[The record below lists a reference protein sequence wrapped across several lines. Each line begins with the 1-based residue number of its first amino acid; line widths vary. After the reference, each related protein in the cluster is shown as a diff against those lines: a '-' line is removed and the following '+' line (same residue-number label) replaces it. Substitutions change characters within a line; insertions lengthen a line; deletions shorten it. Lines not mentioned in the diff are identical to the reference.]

1 MASPPFLA
9 EFARRFRCE
18 LAPLGAET
26 APGDDH
32 DLSMMGQ
39 PIQAGGCQERIAK
52 EIEPFRRSPV
62 TGDQHAADFVAFIHD
77 VIEVGGGGIDSRL
90 QPKVVQDQ
98 ERRA

>member
-1 MASPPFLA
+1 M
-9 EFARRFRCE
+9 
-18 LAPLGAET
+18 
-26 APGDDH
+26 
-32 DLSMMGQ
+32 
-39 PIQAGGCQERIAK
+39 AK

-62 TGDQHAADFVAFIHD
+62 TGDQHTADFVAFIND